1 MKNLLKKAKRAGNAW
16 KHLSAVA
23 ASVLLAWACLGISA
37 HSLAAAH
44 SPTEQFEGTWKA
56 VHDGTVFIVLQLRA
70 ENGYPS
76 GTVQLAGF
84 QLDLQGTGA
93 LVSVTDEDLD
103 TPIKLQNVKVTDNK
117 TLSFDFVDNDG
128 DDDKWTMELTGTNT
142 ANFLWV
148 GLPKGLKAKPIVL
161 TREAKAGN
169 QGFKKETPKRP
180 LSLAHPSPL

>member
-1 MKNLLKKAKRAGNAW
+1 M
-16 KHLSAVA
+16 
-23 ASVLLAWACLGISA
+23 
-37 HSLAAAH
+37 
-44 SPTEQFEGTWKA
+44 
-56 VHDGTVFIVLQLRA
+56 
-70 ENGYPS
+70 
-76 GTVQLAGF
+76 
-84 QLDLQGTGA
+84 DLQGTGA

-128 DDDKWTMELTGTNT
+128 DDDKWTMELTGIDT

-161 TREAKAGN
+161 TREAKASN